1 MAVGDGVLPE
11 LAAVSGV
18 RLAVASAGIK
28 VAGRMDVVLLEL
40 APGSEVAAVFTTN
53 AFCAAP
59 VIGDEP
65 FAVLLADDLMVGSP
79 PVLQQMVEQFSEWR
93 ASILAV
99 QEVPA
104 EHTRRYGIVAGHA
117 VGERMIDITEPGSV
131 IRRACTRPS
140 TRAVW

>member
-59 VIGDEP
+59 VIVAKRHLALARPRLLLVNTGNANAGTGEPGIGDAAACCA
-65 FAVLLADDLMVGSP
+65 AVAATSTAALSL
-79 PVLQQMVEQFSEWR
+79 
-93 ASILAV
+93 SILMS
-99 QEVPA
+99 E
-104 EHTRRYGIVAGHA
+104 
-117 VGERMIDITEPGSV
+117 GSG
-131 IRRACTRPS
+131 RGS
-140 TRAVW
+140 